1 MEFELIQCCC
11 SSVLSY
17 LNLYELCQM
26 NVCIWNKS
34 IQESLNYLLLEY
46 KTNHVMYRSILCHK
60 FSQKEIQKCEIL
72 FFIEHYLNQ
81 TKYRDFKSF
90 LFGMFE
96 DLFSSMPEPK
106 YFYLSTRR
114 YRLFFIYQISK
125 DIILILVQICN
136 HSIFYNISIRN
147 QNDEIQSSLPLT
159 GYLIQNNKPIRDKT
173 FILSLFSSSI
183 YNNE

>member
-1 MEFELIQCCC
+1 
-11 SSVLSY
+11 
-17 LNLYELCQM
+17 
-26 NVCIWNKS
+26 
-34 IQESLNYLLLEY
+34 
-46 KTNHVMYRSILCHK
+46 MYRSILCHK

-96 DLFSSMPEPK
+96 DLFFSMPEPK